1 MFAAMDTACGSHQ
14 ILCQR
19 GDSFIFQAAQFTP
32 VAIRLADEKYRG
44 LGRATN
50 GRASGSSSRK
60 FGSDDSVFNI
70 SVHDAAYTPALR
82 TEYGFIRAPRIGFLG
97 FQRGRSGVVSG
108 LATRTPESLFS
119 VETTVF
125 DCASTTGVRPAAKSP
140 TANTKIRPE
149 VRRVIPTLKA

>member
-32 VAIRLADEKYRG
+32 VAIRLPDAKYRG
-44 LGRATN
+44 RGRATK

-70 SVHDAAYTPALR
+70 SVHEAAYTPALR
-82 TEYGFIRAPRIGFLG
+82 TEYGCIRAPRIGFLG

-108 LATRTPESLFS
+108 SATRTRELLFS
-119 VETTVF
+119 VETTVS
-125 DCASTTGVRPAAKSP
+125 DCACASAVRPPAKSP
-140 TANTKIRPE
+140 TANKKMRVE
-149 VRRVIPTLKA
+149 VRKVMPTAKA